1 VQVLISSGIQLV
13 SQRPEPLFINQSDM
27 RNQKKTTTFTTVFGE
42 TLTDDRIGTE
52 NGLRIIKIGSD
63 SLSMET
69 FTIFIPFTGTSIETV
84 VSIFE
89 IAMQYPDHDVFKKTF
104 HALANQNQGLKQAY
118 QQN

>member
-1 VQVLISSGIQLV
+1 ML
-13 SQRPEPLFINQSDM
+13 
-27 RNQKKTTTFTTVFGE
+27 NQKKTTTFTTVFGE
-42 TLTDDRIGTE
+42 TLTDERIGTE

-89 IAMQYPDHDVFKKTF
+89 IAMQYPDPDVFKKTF